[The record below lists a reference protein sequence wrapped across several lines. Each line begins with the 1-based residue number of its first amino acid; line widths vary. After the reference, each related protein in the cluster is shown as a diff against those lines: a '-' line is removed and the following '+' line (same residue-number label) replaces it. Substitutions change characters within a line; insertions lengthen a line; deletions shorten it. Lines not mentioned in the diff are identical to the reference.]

1 MYVCPKI
8 YIRRALSKKSVA
20 PWSQTNR
27 NVFSARLNRSVD
39 KSAECREDGK
49 LFQIYSIYT
58 DGAEDFYYKVS
69 GDRKVIV
76 RVQQLW
82 RYAV

>member
-8 YIRRALSKKSVA
+8 YIRRAFKQKVSRAVVS
-20 PWSQTNR
+20 NR